1 MNSENIKIICDP
13 PAIVECRKEKGTL
26 LDAILIVGRASSI
39 S

>member
-1 MNSENIKIICDP
+1 MNSEDIKIICDP
-13 PAIVECRKEKGTL
+13 HTIDECRREKGTP